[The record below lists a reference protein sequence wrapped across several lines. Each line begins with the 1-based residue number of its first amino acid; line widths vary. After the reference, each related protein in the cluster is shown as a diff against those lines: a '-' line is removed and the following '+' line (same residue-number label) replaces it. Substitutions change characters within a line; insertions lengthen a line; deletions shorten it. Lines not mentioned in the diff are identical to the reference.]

1 MSGRNRLGDHISK
14 DEFSATDVRKD
25 DISEDRAEE
34 AAKRA
39 AKKTVKKEPKHGGK
53 GNEAVHRMW
62 TAVWMLL
69 CAILLIQIWGLN
81 QRIEVLK
88 ERMDRLARIA
98 AQQQDRLEELTEGPG
113 QDGAHGTN
121 GAPGEDGRTDAAQVS
136 GQGIAGSQGF
146 DRDGQ
151 KNGPGGQASASREPD
166 AAHKVYLTFDDGP
179 SANTDEIL
187 DILDR
192 YGVKAT
198 FFVVGREG
206 SQAEDA
212 LRRIVEE
219 GHTLGMHSYTHDY
232 DQIYESV
239 ESFAEDF
246 EKARD
251 YLYEVT
257 GVEST
262 VYRFPGGSSNAV
274 SHIDMREFAEYL
286 DSQEIR
292 FFDWNISSGDGGSF
306 LVPVEMLIENCTAT
320 IKDHGT
326 SVVLM
331 HDGTAK
337 STTLE
342 ALPEIIETIQAME
355 DTVLLPITDET
366 SVVQHIQWK
375 SERQEASDYN
385 R

>member
-1 MSGRNRLGDHISK
+1 MAQLQKNQIHTVTVTGYTAEGLGV
-14 DEFSATDVRKD
+14 A
-25 DISEDRAEE
+25 RAEGQ
-34 AAKRA
+34 
-39 AKKTVKKEPKHGGK
+39 VVFIHGGVR
-53 GNEAVHRMW
+53 GEECAVR
-62 TAVWMLL
+62 
-69 CAILLIQIWGLN
+69 ILK
-81 QRIEVLK
+81 VLK
-88 ERMDRLARIA
+88 NVAYGRVEEILTRSPAR
-98 AQQQDRLEELTEGPG
+98 
-113 QDGAHGTN
+113 
-121 GAPGEDGRTDAAQVS
+121 
-136 GQGIAGSQGF
+136 
-146 DRDGQ
+146 
-151 KNGPGGQASASREPD
+151 REPD
-166 AAHKVYLTFDDGP
+166 CPHYPACGGCDFRHVSYEEELEAKRQRV
-179 SANTDEIL
+179 
-187 DILDR
+187 
-192 YGVKAT
+192 
-198 FFVVGREG
+198 
-206 SQAEDA
+206 EDA

-246 EKARD
+246 ERVRD

-375 SERQEASDYN
+375 SEGQEASDYN